1 MQLGGQDSGEA
12 RVPQLAPGCDPA
24 RLPLS
29 PAEGYLLSRIDGRT
43 PWGLLRQI
51 GGLPPRE
58 VDRCLERWV
67 SEGILVCE
75 GAGPKSQPR
84 PQARKPQGEPGPA
97 TAAPASPVEPSP
109 AEVGAAPSEGAQ
121 TDESLDIPIE
131 AQERILEFEK
141 RLKRPYHEILG
152 VAAAADVKAVK
163 RAYFELS
170 KEYHPDRYFRRNIGP
185 FGPRLERIFK
195 RVVEAYEL
203 LSDPAT
209 RAEVQ
214 RNAAE
219 TAPPAASPATAAVP
233 EKGPSAPKK
242 KLPPLHLHAPQLRA
256 LAERKAKA
264 KGFFE
269 TGMAAFKEGR
279 WREAA
284 ASVRL
289 AIAFDPWN
297 EAVKEAFG
305 EVQRRANEERAE
317 QLLKEA
323 NGTLDLRR
331 GADAL
336 PLFEEALHYRPHDPE
351 VNYTTARLAWLVAG
365 DLKKAKEYAARACE
379 LRPEVLHYRRTL
391 GQIYK
396 AAGLTA
402 NARREF
408 EAALRIDP
416 KDAEAKQELR
426 GLPKK

>member
-1 MQLGGQDSGEA
+1 MQLGGQGSGEA

-43 PWGLLRQI
+43 PWSLLRQI
-51 GGLPPRE
+51 GGLPAGE

-67 SEGILVCE
+67 SEGVLVVD
-75 GAGPKSQPR
+75 GSASKPNPR
-84 PQARKPQGEPGPA
+84 PSKEEEGSAAERPA
-97 TAAPASPVEPSP
+97 AEAAP
-109 AEVGAAPSEGAQ
+109 GAAQASSGSLP
-121 TDESLDIPIE
+121 TDESLEIPVE

-152 VAAAADVKAVK
+152 VPVNADMKAVK

-170 KEYHPDRYFRRNIGP
+170 KEYHPDRYFRRKIGP
-185 FGPRLERIFK
+185 FAPLLARIFK

-214 RNAAE
+214 RNAVE
-219 TAPPAASPATAAVP
+219 PPSPAAAAANEKAPA
-233 EKGPSAPKK
+233 ERKK

-269 TGMAAFKEGR
+269 TGMAAFKQGR

-305 EVQRRANEERAE
+305 EVQYKANEERAE

-323 NGTLDLRR
+323 NANLDLRR
-331 GADAL
+331 VAEAL
-336 PLFEEALHYRPHDPE
+336 PLFEEALHYRPQDPE
-351 VNYTTARLAWLVAG
+351 VNHTTARLAWLAAD
-365 DLKKAKEYAARACE
+365 DLKKAKEYATRACE
-379 LRPEVLHYRRTL
+379 LRPEVSSYRRTL

-396 AAGLTA
+396 AAGLIA
-402 NARREF
+402 NARREL

-426 GLPKK
+426 SLPKK

>member
-1 MQLGGQDSGEA
+1 MQLGGQGSGEA

-43 PWGLLRQI
+43 PWSLLRQI
-51 GGLPPRE
+51 GGLPPSE

-67 SEGILVCE
+67 LEGILVVD
-75 GAGPKSQPR
+75 GSAPKSNPPPGGAPGKDKR
-84 PQARKPQGEPGPA
+84 EGEDSK
-97 TAAPASPVEPSP
+97 AAPHPPLE
-109 AEVGAAPSEGAQ
+109 AAPSAAAASPASVE
-121 TDESLDIPIE
+121 TDESLDLPVE

-152 VAAAADVKAVK
+152 VPATADVKAVK

-195 RVVEAYEL
+195 RLVEAYEL

-214 RNAAE
+214 RNVAE
-219 TAPPAASPATAAVP
+219 APPPAAAAASATEKAPA
-233 EKGPSAPKK
+233 GPRK

-305 EVQRRANEERAE
+305 EVQHKANQERAE

-323 NGTLDLRR
+323 NANLDLRR
-331 GADAL
+331 VAEAL
-336 PLFEEALHYRPHDPE
+336 PLFEEALLYRPHDPD
-351 VNYTTARLAWLVAG
+351 VNHTTARLAWLAAG
-365 DLKKAKEYAARACE
+365 DLKKAKEYAVRACE
-379 LRPEVLHYRRTL
+379 LRPEVSTYRRTL

-396 AAGLTA
+396 AAGLIA
-402 NARREF
+402 NARREL
-408 EAALRIDP
+408 EAVLRIDP

-426 GLPKK
+426 SLPKK

>member
-1 MQLGGQDSGEA
+1 MQLGGQREA
-12 RVPQLAPGCDPA
+12 RVLQLAPGCNPA
-24 RLPLS
+24 QLPLS

-43 PWGLLRQI
+43 PWSLLREI
-51 GGLPPRE
+51 GGLPPGE
-58 VDRCLERWV
+58 VDRCLDRWL
-67 SEGILVCE
+67 SEGILVVN
-75 GAGPKSQPR
+75 GAVAKGGPR
-84 PQARKPQGEPGPA
+84 PQGPPREGEEQSQ
-97 TAAPASPVEPSP
+97 APASPLAERPGSEVPS
-109 AEVGAAPSEGAQ
+109 ADATTDPSLE
-121 TDESLDIPIE
+121 IPVE

-141 RLKRPYHEILG
+141 RLKRPYHEVLG
-152 VAAAADVKAVK
+152 VPASADVKAVK

-185 FGPRLERIFK
+185 FALRLERIFK
-195 RVVEAYEL
+195 RIVEAYEL

-214 RNAAE
+214 RAAAE
-219 TAPPAASPATAAVP
+219 PPPPAASPAAEKAAAEP
-233 EKGPSAPKK
+233 RK
-242 KLPPLHLHAPQLRA
+242 KLPPLHLHGPQLRA

-269 TGMAAFKEGR
+269 SGMAAFREGR

-297 EAVKEAFG
+297 EAVKEAFA
-305 EVQRRANEERAE
+305 EVQHKASEERAE

-323 NGTLDLRR
+323 NANLDLRR
-331 GADAL
+331 VAEAL

-351 VNYTTARLAWLVAG
+351 VNHMTARLAWLAAD

-379 LRPEVLHYRRTL
+379 LRPEVSAYRRTL

-396 AAGLTA
+396 AAGLIA
-402 NARREF
+402 NARREL
-408 EAALRIDP
+408 EATLRIDP

-426 GLPKK
+426 SLPKK

>member
-1 MQLGGQDSGEA
+1 MQLGGQGSGET

-24 RLPLS
+24 GLPLS

-43 PWGLLRQI
+43 PWSLLRQI
-51 GGLPPRE
+51 GGLPPSE
-58 VDRCLERWV
+58 VDRCLERWI
-67 SEGILVCE
+67 SEGILVVNGS
-75 GAGPKSQPR
+75 GARPNPR
-84 PQARKPQGEPGPA
+84 RSEASGTEEAAQSPQPA
-97 TAAPASPVEPSP
+97 TKNPQNPTPGK
-109 AEVGAAPSEGAQ
+109 AE
-121 TDESLDIPIE
+121 TDESLEIPIE
-131 AQERILEFEK
+131 AQERILEFES
-141 RLKRPYHEILG
+141 RLKCPYHEILG
-152 VAAAADVKAVK
+152 VPASADVKAVK

-170 KEYHPDRYFRRNIGP
+170 KEYHPDRYFRRKIGP

-214 RNAAE
+214 RIPAE
-219 TAPPAASPATAAVP
+219 PP
-233 EKGPSAPKK
+233 PSAAAPASEKAAPGPKK

-305 EVQRRANEERAE
+305 EVQHKANEERAE

-323 NGTLDLRR
+323 NANLDLRR
-331 GADAL
+331 ANEAL
-336 PLFEEALHYRPHDPE
+336 PLFEEALHYRPQDPE
-351 VNYTTARLAWLVAG
+351 VNHTTARVAWLAAG

-379 LRPEVLHYRRTL
+379 LRPEVSTYRRTL

-396 AAGLTA
+396 AAGLSA
-402 NARREF
+402 NARREL

-426 GLPKK
+426 NLPKK

>member
-1 MQLGGQDSGEA
+1 MQLGGQGSGEA

-43 PWGLLRQI
+43 PWSLLRQI
-51 GGLPPRE
+51 GGLPPSE

-67 SEGILVCE
+67 SEGVLVVD
-75 GAGPKSQPR
+75 GSAPKSNPR
-84 PQARKPQGEPGPA
+84 PCKEGERSQADQ
-97 TAAPASPVEPSP
+97 SPP
-109 AEVGAAPSEGAQ
+109 AEAAASSASAE
-121 TDESLDIPIE
+121 TDESLEIPVE

-141 RLKRPYHEILG
+141 RLKAPYHEILG
-152 VAAAADVKAVK
+152 VAATADLKAVK

-185 FGPRLERIFK
+185 FAPRLVRIFK

-214 RNAAE
+214 RNVVE
-219 TAPPAASPATAAVP
+219 PPPPPAAPVTGKAPA
-233 EKGPSAPKK
+233 EPKK

-305 EVQRRANEERAE
+305 EVQYKANEERAE

-323 NGTLDLRR
+323 NANLDLRR
-331 GADAL
+331 VHEAL
-336 PLFEEALHYRPHDPE
+336 PLFEEALHYRPQDPE
-351 VNYTTARLAWLVAG
+351 VNHTTARLAWLAAD
-365 DLKKAKEYAARACE
+365 DLKKAKEYASRACE
-379 LRPEVLHYRRTL
+379 LRPEVSAYRRTL

-396 AAGLTA
+396 AAGLIA
-402 NARREF
+402 NARREL
-408 EAALRIDP
+408 EAALRLDP

-426 GLPKK
+426 SLPKK

>member
-1 MQLGGQDSGEA
+1 MQLGGQRSGEA

-24 RLPLS
+24 QLPLS

-43 PWGLLRQI
+43 PWSLLREI
-51 GGLPPRE
+51 GGLPPGE
-58 VDRCLERWV
+58 VDRCLERWL
-67 SEGILVCE
+67 SEGILVVHGM
-75 GAGPKSQPR
+75 GAKDGHRPPGSPR
-84 PQARKPQGEPGPA
+84 EEREQSRGGSSTVAEPESSG
-97 TAAPASPVEPSP
+97 
-109 AEVGAAPSEGAQ
+109 APSADPQ
-121 TDESLDIPIE
+121 TDPNLEIPVE
-131 AQERILEFEK
+131 AQERILGFET
-141 RLKRPYHEILG
+141 RLKRPYHEVLG
-152 VAAAADVKAVK
+152 VPADADLKAVK

-185 FGPRLERIFK
+185 FALRLERIFK
-195 RVVEAYEL
+195 RIVEAYEL

-214 RNAAE
+214 RAVAEPPPPAPTPASGKAPAAE
-219 TAPPAASPATAAVP
+219 PR
-233 EKGPSAPKK
+233 K

-269 TGMAAFKEGR
+269 SGMAAFREGR

-297 EAVKEAFG
+297 EPVKEAFA
-305 EVQRRANEERAE
+305 EVQHKANEERAE

-323 NGTLDLRR
+323 NANLDLRR
-331 GADAL
+331 VAEAL

-351 VNYTTARLAWLVAG
+351 LNHTTARLAWLAAD
-365 DLKKAKEYAARACE
+365 DLKRAKEYAARACE
-379 LRPEVLHYRRTL
+379 LRPEVSGYRRTL

-396 AAGLTA
+396 AAGLIA
-402 NARREF
+402 NARREL

-416 KDAEAKQELR
+416 KDTEAKQELR
-426 GLPKK
+426 NLPKK

>member
-1 MQLGGQDSGEA
+1 
-12 RVPQLAPGCDPA
+12 
-24 RLPLS
+24 
-29 PAEGYLLSRIDGRT
+29 
-43 PWGLLRQI
+43 LREI
-51 GGLPPRE
+51 GGLPPGE
-58 VDRCLERWV
+58 VDRCLERWL
-67 SEGILVCE
+67 SQGILVVN
-75 GAGPKSQPR
+75 GSAAKTNPR
-84 PQARKPQGEPGPA
+84 PAGVQAETGTPSQ
-97 TAAPASPVEPSP
+97 AAPRPPSAEASKGE
-109 AEVGAAPSEGAQ
+109 EQ
-121 TDESLDIPIE
+121 TDPSLEIPLD

-141 RLKRPYHEILG
+141 RLKRPYHAVLG
-152 VAAAADVKAVK
+152 VPANADVKAVK

-185 FGPRLERIFK
+185 FAHRLERIFK
-195 RVVEAYEL
+195 RIVEAYEL

-214 RNAAE
+214 RAAAE
-219 TAPPAASPATAAVP
+219 TPPPAAETPPPAAAPVP
-233 EKGPSAPKK
+233 GKAAGEPKK
-242 KLPPLHLHAPQLRA
+242 KLPPIHLHAPQLRA

-269 TGMAAFKEGR
+269 SGMAAFREGR

-297 EAVKEAFG
+297 EAVKEAFA
-305 EVQRRANEERAE
+305 EVQHKANEERAD

-323 NGTLDLRR
+323 NANLDLRR
-331 GADAL
+331 AAEAL

-351 VNYTTARLAWLVAG
+351 VNHTTARLAWLAAD

-379 LRPEVLHYRRTL
+379 LRPEISAYRRTL

-396 AAGLTA
+396 AAGLVA
-402 NARREF
+402 NARREL

-416 KDAEAKQELR
+416 KDTEAKQELR
-426 GLPKK
+426 SLPKK

>member
-1 MQLGGQDSGEA
+1 MQLGGQGSGEA

-43 PWGLLRQI
+43 PWSLLRQI
-51 GGLPPRE
+51 GGLPPSE

-67 SEGILVCE
+67 LEGILVVE
-75 GAGPKSQPR
+75 GSQARPHPP
-84 PQARKPQGEPGPA
+84 PQAASPPPAGEDIASPA
-97 TAAPASPVEPSP
+97 TGPQ
-109 AEVGAAPSEGAQ
+109 AEVSQGSARV
-121 TDESLDIPIE
+121 DESLEIPVE

-152 VAAAADVKAVK
+152 IPATADVKAVK

-170 KEYHPDRYFRRNIGP
+170 KEYHPDRYFRRNIGC
-185 FGPRLERIFK
+185 FGPRLARIFK
-195 RVVEAYEL
+195 RIVEAYEL

-214 RNAAE
+214 RNVAE
-219 TAPPAASPATAAVP
+219 APPPAAAAT
-233 EKGPSAPKK
+233 EKASSGPKK

-305 EVQRRANEERAE
+305 EVQHKANEERAE
-317 QLLKEA
+317 QLLKDA
-323 NGTLDLRR
+323 NANLDLRR
-331 GADAL
+331 AAEAL
-336 PLFEEALHYRPHDPE
+336 PLFEEALHYRPQDPE
-351 VNYTTARLAWLVAG
+351 VNHTTARLAWLAAG
-365 DLKKAKEYAARACE
+365 DLKKAKEYASRACE
-379 LRPEVLHYRRTL
+379 LRPEVSAYRRTL

-396 AAGLTA
+396 EAGLTA
-402 NARREF
+402 NARREL

-416 KDAEAKQELR
+416 NDKEAKQELR
-426 GLPKK
+426 SLPKK